1 MNVNEM
7 KKKKRNKA
15 NAYQFCNFF
24 DSAIKEL
31 G

>member
-7 KKKKRNKA
+7 KRKKETK
-15 NAYQFCNFF
+15 QMHICNFF